1 MCGRDDN
8 NEKVHKEYI
17 PLYMGFDIE
26 TTNIIKPDHKAA
38 YMYIA
43 QCCIATHKAA
53 YIYIFRQWDDVIDF
67 FKALSAYLMLGNIR
81 RVICWI
87 ANQGFEFQFLRKRL
101 KWQEEKFDFFSKEIR
116 KPLLSTSGGIEFREA
131 LSISGGGLADLAN
144 NYCITKKLVG
154 DLDYSIERNSHTV
167 LTETELQYCYNDVI
181 ILAEFAEQ
189 MYDRYIRKL
198 KKVPLTSTG
207 LLRSEVKDRFNKQ
220 PDAEQQRQL
229 LQWMFPTK
237 EQYEFWF
244 EYLFRGGY
252 VHTNVL
258 YAGQKIEKLFWNY
271 DITSSYPFQLNCRY
285 YPMSKFQPVE
295 FTTMEEFKHLLETKC
310 VIFNACFRNIRQT
323 TTHSIESYS
332 KCIDVEGYELDNGRI
347 RRADRLTVCLTEIDY
362 CGIYEKFYKWDGEP
376 YIYDIYVADRGYLPP
391 YMLDVLN
398 EHYKNK
404 DEMKRRGWHKDPKH
418 IADYTIEKQRV
429 NAFYGMCVTRIQL
442 TQIKYSNDW
451 VKVKDKLD
459 YNKEKKNQVLL
470 PQWGIYCTCWARF
483 QLLSTIYR
491 IFQVC
496 GNITAYGDTD
506 SCKNLYH
513 PLLQSVIDAVNAEIM
528 EMKRR
533 RGLTDKCFET
543 LGTFDK
549 EENYICAKFNG
560 AKRYIATY
568 EDGSVHATIAGL
580 PKDAIL
586 KIKDDPYRA
595 FSNVRMNI
603 TADLSGKLGSAYIDD
618 EVSDI
623 VAGEEMHEKSCIALF
638 PMSFDMKID
647 KKYHN
652 LMIQYMMEGDVL

>member
-1 MCGRDDN
+1 MPAQVIEYAAAVTKLKIPTGGRIVKVMCGRDDN

-53 YIYIFRQWDDVIDF
+53 YIYIFRQWADVIDF
-67 FKALSAYLMLGNIR
+67 FKALTAYLMLGNIR

-101 KWQEEKFDFFSKEIR
+101 QWQEEKFDFFSKEIR

-144 NYCITKKLVG
+144 NYCITKKLLG
-154 DLDYSIERNSHTV
+154 DLDYTIERNSHTV

-295 FTTMEEFKHLLETKC
+295 FTTMEEFRHLLETK
-310 VIFNACFRNIRQT
+310 
-323 TTHSIESYS
+323 
-332 KCIDVEGYELDNGRI
+332 
-347 RRADRLTVCLTEIDY
+347 LT
-362 CGIYEKFYKWDGEP
+362 
-376 YIYDIYVADRGYLPP
+376 
-391 YMLDVLN
+391 
-398 EHYKNK
+398 
-404 DEMKRRGWHKDPKH
+404 
-418 IADYTIEKQRV
+418 
-429 NAFYGMCVTRIQL
+429 
-442 TQIKYSNDW
+442 
-451 VKVKDKLD
+451 
-459 YNKEKKNQVLL
+459 
-470 PQWGIYCTCWARF
+470 
-483 QLLSTIYR
+483 
-491 IFQVC
+491 
-496 GNITAYGDTD
+496 
-506 SCKNLYH
+506 
-513 PLLQSVIDAVNAEIM
+513 
-528 EMKRR
+528 
-533 RGLTDKCFET
+533 
-543 LGTFDK
+543 
-549 EENYICAKFNG
+549 
-560 AKRYIATY
+560 
-568 EDGSVHATIAGL
+568 
-580 PKDAIL
+580 
-586 KIKDDPYRA
+586 
-595 FSNVRMNI
+595 
-603 TADLSGKLGSAYIDD
+603 
-618 EVSDI
+618 
-623 VAGEEMHEKSCIALF
+623 
-638 PMSFDMKID
+638 
-647 KKYHN
+647 
-652 LMIQYMMEGDVL
+652 

>member
-1 MCGRDDN
+1 M
-8 NEKVHKEYI
+8 
-17 PLYMGFDIE
+17 
-26 TTNIIKPDHKAA
+26 
-38 YMYIA
+38 
-43 QCCIATHKAA
+43 
-53 YIYIFRQWDDVIDF
+53 
-67 FKALSAYLMLGNIR
+67 
-81 RVICWI
+81 
-87 ANQGFEFQFLRKRL
+87 
-101 KWQEEKFDFFSKEIR
+101 
-116 KPLLSTSGGIEFREA
+116 
-131 LSISGGGLADLAN
+131 
-144 NYCITKKLVG
+144 
-154 DLDYSIERNSHTV
+154 
-167 LTETELQYCYNDVI
+167 
-181 ILAEFAEQ
+181 
-189 MYDRYIRKL
+189 
-198 KKVPLTSTG
+198 
-207 LLRSEVKDRFNKQ
+207 
-220 PDAEQQRQL
+220 
-229 LQWMFPTK
+229 
-237 EQYEFWF
+237 
-244 EYLFRGGY
+244 
-252 VHTNVL
+252 
-258 YAGQKIEKLFWNY
+258 
-271 DITSSYPFQLNCRY
+271 
-285 YPMSKFQPVE
+285 
-295 FTTMEEFKHLLETKC
+295 
-310 VIFNACFRNIRQT
+310 
-323 TTHSIESYS
+323 
-332 KCIDVEGYELDNGRI
+332 
-347 RRADRLTVCLTEIDY
+347 
-362 CGIYEKFYKWDGEP
+362 
-376 YIYDIYVADRGYLPP
+376 
-391 YMLDVLN
+391 
-398 EHYKNK
+398 
-404 DEMKRRGWHKDPKH
+404 
-418 IADYTIEKQRV
+418 
-429 NAFYGMCVTRIQL
+429 
-442 TQIKYSNDW
+442 
-451 VKVKDKLD
+451 
-459 YNKEKKNQVLL
+459 

-618 EVSDI
+618 EVSDV